1 MKHTET
7 VFNLKL
13 QGSFE
18 DIQAIHEVFQN
29 LWLNIKERQ
38 TFIFPYEKLI
48 SQDPSFPDDVVY
60 RSYRDWGGPGVVPFR
75 RITQLSNTATTFS
88 LEFMSQWYPTVR
100 FVKFLCQEYRLSA
113 SLSFCDCVNFFD
125 GRFVFDCRGNITNI
139 KLDESHNS
147 FVFMEILRA
156 STH

>member
-1 MKHTET
+1 MEHKVTS
-7 VFNLKL
+7 FNLKL

-29 LWLNIKERQ
+29 FYLNLKNTH
-38 TFIFPYEKLI
+38 TFIFLYEKLI
-48 SQDPSFPDDVVY
+48 SQDPSFPDDVLY
-60 RSYRDWGGPGVVPFR
+60 RNWRASGGLSLLPTGLFA
-75 RITQLSNTATTFS
+75 QMSNTATTLY
-88 LEFMSQWYPTVR
+88 LEFTSSWYPTVR
-100 FVKFLCQEYRLSA
+100 FVKFLCQQYRLSA
-113 SLSFCDCVNFFD
+113 SLSFSDYENYFD
-125 GRFVFDCRGNITNI
+125 GRFVFDCHGHLTNI